1 MSIKYKCTRCCNFET
16 PLYFDIKKHFIRKYP
31 CKKNKL
37 NMFMSDDQLLCSS
50 LIPFY
55 DNVHKL
61 DLSEIEHLKN
71 SKIIDKNRHELF
83 DELKKIEINN
93 IKICKY
99 CSKEFPLLSELKK
112 HIIINCFHN
121 EMKKKENNTQNN
133 MKESINS
140 SLITRD
146 IIGNV
151 NSNINSNINSNTNIF
166 FEINAQNKTPIPFDN
181 DWDISKISEG
191 DKAKIMI
198 SNYMYT
204 TLLDEI
210 LKNNENL
217 NVIIDKEKESA
228 MVYKNDNE
236 QYKQM
241 KLTDIIDTTM
251 NKLHK
256 HLKDINN
263 NDNGKTLKE
272 VITFTRQII
281 DKKYIDYNKDENI
294 KTGVA
299 HCISKSYENIKDEAI
314 EFAKSIPNNN
324 LYSGY

>member
-1 MSIKYKCTRCCNFET
+1 MN
-16 PLYFDIKKHFIRKYP
+16 
-31 CKKNKL
+31 
-37 NMFMSDDQLLCSS
+37 LL
-50 LIPFY
+50 
-55 DNVHKL
+55 
-61 DLSEIEHLKN
+61 EH
-71 SKIIDKNRHELF
+71 SVDKELF
-83 DELKKIEINN
+83 
-93 IKICKY
+93 
-99 CSKEFPLLSELKK
+99 SGVSTKE
-112 HIIINCFHN
+112 
-121 EMKKKENNTQNN
+121 
-133 MKESINS
+133 
-140 SLITRD
+140 
-146 IIGNV
+146 
-151 NSNINSNINSNTNIF
+151 NTNIF

-181 DWDISKISEG
+181 DWDISKISEEH
-191 DKAKIMI
+191 KTKIMV
-198 SNYMYT
+198 SNFMYT

-217 NVIIDKEKESA
+217 NVIIDKEKESG

-281 DKKYIDYNKDENI
+281 DKKYIDYNKDENV
-294 KTGVA
+294 KEGVTQ
-299 HCISKSYENIKDEAI
+299 CISKSYENIKDAAI

-324 LYSGY
+324 LYDGY